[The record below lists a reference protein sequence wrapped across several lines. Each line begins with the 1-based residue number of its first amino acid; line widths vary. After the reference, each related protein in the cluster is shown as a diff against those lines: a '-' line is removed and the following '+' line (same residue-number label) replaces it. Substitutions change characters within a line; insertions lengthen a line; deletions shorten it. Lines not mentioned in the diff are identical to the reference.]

1 MFSLS
6 VNDKEPFP
14 PGNKVSNIS
23 EKCTEIELNEDSIL
37 NDISF
42 SISLICEINSFLAKF
57 KSSIFPVISSCLNLV
72 IQSLLLPNNLLF
84 LYFLVEFH
92 NFLFHF
98 LNYVA
103 TIHQFE
109 HEQDF
114 LH

>member
-57 KSSIFPVISSCLNLV
+57 KSSKKIYGGYTDCLWVNENNRVNLFVGGNLNSFIFKFNGSI
-72 IQSLLLPNNLLF
+72 I
-84 LYFLVEFH
+84 
-92 NFLFHF
+92 
-98 LNYVA
+98 
-103 TIHQFE
+103 
-109 HEQDF
+109 
-114 LH
+114 